1 MFNSRNR
8 RSGFTLPEVLVT
20 VAIVAVLAAMVV
32 PAVTQ
37 QIGKADAPS
46 FKASAG
52 SLRTAITGFVSDI
65 RALPG
70 QVDHLQTNIAT
81 TDFTLSLL
89 GAGVG
94 APLYTAAQ
102 VARWKGPYDNSASST
117 GLIDMGYGW
126 RTTNVLRDTL
136 GYLVVDLT
144 KSAGADTT
152 DANQLE
158 VAIDGGGVGSNAT
171 GMVRYKVGTGAAL
184 DPANTIRLFLMSSA
198 R

>member
-1 MFNSRNR
+1 MLNRRNR

-46 FKASAG
+46 FRASTG
-52 SLRTAITGFVSDI
+52 SLRTAITAFVSDV

-70 QVDHLQTNIAT
+70 QVDHLQTVIAT

-94 APLYTAAQ
+94 APTYTAAQ
-102 VARWKGPYDNSASST
+102 VARWRGPYDNSGNAT
-117 GLIDMGYGW
+117 GQFDMGYGW

-136 GYLVVDLT
+136 GYLAVDLT
-144 KSAGADTT
+144 KTAGADTT
-152 DANQLE
+152 DAHELE

-171 GMVRYKVGTGAAL
+171 GLVRYKVGAGAAL
-184 DPANTIRLFLMSSA
+184 DPANTIRIFLMSSSK
-198 R
+198 